1 VTDPLVCPSCAS
13 THSLDERFCPTC
25 GMPLVYSGRTGDDE
39 PVSAAHERAR
49 KIKPQFTEGEL
60 VRVVS
65 AQHQAEAEMV
75 QGILLEEGIP
85 SMTRRSAGF
94 DVPDMLAAGRRDILV
109 PASGLSAGNLSQSL
123 EDLAQ
128 LAKELENLAQL
139 EKDLEL
145 LKNAL
150 DLAKLSLQDLAD
162 LHKCPNCGKV
172 SKNPGG
178 T

>member
-1 VTDPLVCPSCAS
+1 
-13 THSLDERFCPTC
+13 
-25 GMPLVYSGRTGDDE
+25 MPLVYSGRTGVDE
-39 PVSAAHERAR
+39 PVTEAHERAR

-109 PASGLSAGNLSQSL
+109 PASG
-123 EDLAQ
+123 AQ
-128 LAKELENLAQL
+128 VAREV
-139 EKDLEL
+139 L
-145 LKNAL
+145 L
-150 DLAKLSLQDLAD
+150 QAD
-162 LHKCPNCGKV
+162 LLG
-172 SKNPGG
+172 SEPGPAVERPARLLGVLLGVMVLVAIIAWLG
-178 T
+178 TEIVG

>member
-1 VTDPLVCPSCAS
+1 VTEPLVCPSCAS
-13 THSLDERFCPTC
+13 THPLDERFCPTC
-25 GMPLVYSGRTGDDE
+25 GMPLVYSARAGADA
-39 PVSAAHERAR
+39 PVTEAHERAR

-109 PASGLSAGNLSQSL
+109 PASGADAARDVLMQA
-123 EDLAQ
+123 
-128 LAKELENLAQL
+128 
-139 EKDLEL
+139 EL
-145 LKNAL
+145 LDEARPGP
-150 DLAKLSLQDLAD
+150 AVA
-162 LHKCPNCGKV
+162 
-172 SKNPGG
+172 NPGRLLLGLMVAVIAVGLIAWIG
-178 T
+178 TEVFT

>member
-1 VTDPLVCPSCAS
+1 MTEPLVCPSCAT
-13 THSLDERFCPTC
+13 THSLDERFCTTC
-25 GMPLVYSGRTGDDE
+25 GMPLVYSGRTGVDE
-39 PVSAAHERAR
+39 PVTEAHERAR

-109 PASGLSAGNLSQSL
+109 PASGLPAARDVLMQ
-123 EDLAQ
+123 
-128 LAKELENLAQL
+128 
-139 EKDLEL
+139 
-145 LKNAL
+145 
-150 DLAKLSLQDLAD
+150 AD
-162 LHKCPNCGKV
+162 LLAGSGRARRRASGAPARR
-172 SKNPGG
+172 PARRGG
-178 T
+178 ASSALIAWLGTEVLT